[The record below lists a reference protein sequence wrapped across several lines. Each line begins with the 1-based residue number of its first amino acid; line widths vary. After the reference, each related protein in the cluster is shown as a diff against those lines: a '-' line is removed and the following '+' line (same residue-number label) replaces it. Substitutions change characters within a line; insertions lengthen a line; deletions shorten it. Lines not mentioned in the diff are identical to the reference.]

1 MLTLI
6 IVLSITGTL
15 ALVLEVF
22 LPGGI
27 LGVAGGL
34 SIAAA
39 IALTLTSSS
48 LGELSLMARLGICA
62 LIIALA
68 ITTFTLTLTRF
79 NRTRLGKLITLEST
93 VAGTAQPTIPDLAVG
108 QIATATGDL
117 TPLGT
122 IAVDA
127 HPMDALSESGYVP
140 SGSKVRVTRI
150 ESGTVY
156 VVAA

>member
-1 MLTLI
+1 MLILI
-6 IVLSITGTL
+6 TVLSIAGTL

-27 LGVAGGL
+27 LGVAGGI
-34 SIAAA
+34 SIAGA
-39 IALTLTSSS
+39 IAVTLTSSS
-48 LGELSLMARLGICA
+48 LGDISMPARLGISA
-62 LIIALA
+62 SIVALA
-68 ITTFTLTLTRF
+68 ITTFSLTLTFF

-93 VAGTAQPTIPDLAVG
+93 VAGTAQPTLPDLAVG
-108 QIATATGDL
+108 NTATAASDL

-122 IAVDA
+122 ITVDT

-150 ESGTVY
+150 ESGTIY